1 MKTSVLMTRQMGN
14 FDVFQR
20 TSDGYFDANA
30 LLRQWNSVAENPN
43 RRMNKF
49 FDMTSTQEFIEVLT
63 TSESPRGKMPQLIS
77 SSYNF

>member
-30 LLRQWNSVAENPN
+30 LLKQWNEVADNP
-43 RRMNKF
+43 RR
-49 FDMTSTQEFIEVLT
+49 V
-63 TSESPRGKMPQLIS
+63 R
-77 SSYNF
+77 

>member
-30 LLRQWNSVAENPN
+30 L
-43 RRMNKF
+43 
-49 FDMTSTQEFIEVLT
+49 
-63 TSESPRGKMPQLIS
+63 SEDG
-77 SSYNF
+77 NFHNMLNGMV